1 MRASRMSARIF
12 TSIAIMVCLLISMAA
27 WSGKAVA
34 DEQAFKEHC
43 GQCHARAASL
53 ARSLK
58 GSTAEERTATLVR
71 FLERHHTKDTKA
83 RTVVIDYLVGLSAQ

>member
-1 MRASRMSARIF
+1 MSARIF
-12 TSIAIMVCLLISMAA
+12 TSLAIMVCLVTSMAA

-34 DEQAFKEHC
+34 DEQAFMEHC

-53 ARSLK
+53 AGSLK
-58 GSTAEERTATLVR
+58 GSTAEERTATLAN
-71 FLERHHTKDTKA
+71 FLETHHTKDAKA